1 MAEELVT
8 LLISDDEPAIRNGL
22 ASLPWADHGISL
34 VGTARNGIET
44 LRFAEENKVDIF
56 LMDIRMPGMS
66 GMEVGEAVLRR
77 NPQARVIFLSGYGEF
92 EYARRALAMQAY
104 DYLLKP
110 SSPSEILK
118 CVERARDY
126 VLRQREEERA
136 SQTMTRDLKNM
147 SVLVAASQLVDQA
160 EEEPGEQDI
169 VRIVEY
175 ISQHYQEPLS
185 LASLAEHFHFNA
197 VYLSR
202 YIKNHSG
209 YTFTEIL
216 TQIRMYRAAQL
227 LKTTTL
233 KNGEICERIGMGDER
248 YWGQV
253 FKKLYGVTPNEYRR
267 QKRALGQNPVAA
279 ILGKETD

>member
-1 MAEELVT
+1 
-8 LLISDDEPAIRNGL
+8 
-22 ASLPWADHGISL
+22 
-34 VGTARNGIET
+34 
-44 LRFAEENKVDIF
+44 
-56 LMDIRMPGMS
+56 
-66 GMEVGEAVLRR
+66 
-77 NPQARVIFLSGYGEF
+77 
-92 EYARRALAMQAY
+92 
-104 DYLLKP
+104 
-110 SSPSEILK
+110 
-118 CVERARDY
+118 
-126 VLRQREEERA
+126 
-136 SQTMTRDLKNM
+136 MTQDLKNM

-233 KNGEICERIGMGDER
+233 KNGEICERIGMSDER

-279 ILGKETD
+279 ILGKEPD

>member
-44 LRFAEENKVDIF
+44 LRFAEEKKVDIF

-66 GMEVGEAVLRR
+66 GMEVGEAVLQR

-126 VLRQREEERA
+126 VLRQREEERGG
-136 SQTMTRDLKNM
+136 DH
-147 SVLVAASQLVDQA
+147 QLHAPHQLEDKTQVHPRPLRETA
-160 EEEPGEQDI
+160 EG
-169 VRIVEY
+169 RG
-175 ISQHYQEPLS
+175 ISS
-185 LASLAEHFHFNA
+185 S
-197 VYLSR
+197 
-202 YIKNHSG
+202 
-209 YTFTEIL
+209 
-216 TQIRMYRAAQL
+216 
-227 LKTTTL
+227 
-233 KNGEICERIGMGDER
+233 
-248 YWGQV
+248 
-253 FKKLYGVTPNEYRR
+253 
-267 QKRALGQNPVAA
+267 
-279 ILGKETD
+279 

>member
-22 ASLPWADHGISL
+22 ASLPWTDHGISL

-44 LRFAEENKVDIF
+44 LRFAEEKKVDIF

-66 GMEVGEAVLRR
+66 GMEVGEAVLQR

-279 ILGKETD
+279 ILGKEPD